1 MMSYVNYEWFLQQ
14 DLSNYSGRWIAIV
27 DKKVVASNKDVSKL
41 LLEVKKGHPGKK
53 PLVAKIRDKL
63 SIL

>member
-1 MMSYVNYEWFLQQ
+1 MMSYVNYEWFIQQ

-27 DKKVVASNKDVSKL
+27 DKKVVASNKDVGKL
-41 LLEVKKGHPGKK
+41 LQEVKKGHPGKK
-53 PLVAKIRDKL
+53 PLVVKMRDKL